1 MQIMTKH
8 FGKIELDEDKIISF
22 DHGILGFENDK
33 RYTLLYDNEKG
44 ERPNIS
50 WLQSIEEASLS
61 IPVISPF
68 LIKEDYNPE
77 IEDELLKPLGTLTE
91 DNILVLTSI
100 TVPSDINKISANFKA
115 PFIINTDT
123 KKGIQVIADNSD
135 YDIKYYFYEKLKEIK
150 LAKGAN

>member
-1 MQIMTKH
+1 MLVMTKH
-8 FGKIELDEDKIISF
+8 FGEIELDEDKIISF
-22 DHGILGFENDK
+22 DQGILGFENYK

-100 TVPSDINKISANFKA
+100 TVPSDANKISANFKA